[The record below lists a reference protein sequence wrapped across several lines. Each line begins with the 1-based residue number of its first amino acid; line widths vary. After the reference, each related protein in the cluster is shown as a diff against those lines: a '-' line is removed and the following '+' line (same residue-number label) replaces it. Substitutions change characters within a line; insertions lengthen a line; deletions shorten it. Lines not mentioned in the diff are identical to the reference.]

1 MLMKNIVLP
10 VELDGDTVDQKFM
23 DEVVYMLALEDKL
36 ENMPNNLSGR
46 STATCVAIARAFN
59 YEACDYPC

>member
-1 MLMKNIVLP
+1 MYMKNIVLP

-36 ENMPNNLSGR
+36 EKYAETIFQAVNSN
-46 STATCVAIARAFN
+46 V
-59 YEACDYPC
+59 